1 MYSHLTEAQITTR
14 LELARHQSYHEEPF
28 PQFAGRSPR
37 KAAVLVPLTKLNEE
51 WQVLF
56 TRRTDIVEHHKG
68 QVSFPGGATDPE
80 DTSPE
85 VTALREAN
93 EEIGL
98 ISKDVHVLGRLG
110 EMLTVTNFM
119 ITPIVAVFPWP
130 YAFKV
135 HTIEV
140 DRVFTLSLKWLADRA
155 NWQEFIRKET
165 NRSVITYYPFDGE
178 LLWGVTARITVEFL
192 RAVALIDPDA

>member
-1 MYSHLTEAQITTR
+1 MYSFISEKEIARRLVLTDHL
-14 LELARHQSYHEEPF
+14 SFHETPF
-28 PQFAGRSPR
+28 PEFAGRSPR
-37 KAAVLVPLTKLNEE
+37 AAAVLLSLALIDGE

-68 QVSFPGGATDPE
+68 QVSFPGGAADPGDTDIE
-80 DTSPE
+80 D
-85 VTALREAN
+85 TALREAQ

-98 ISKDVHVLGRLG
+98 AKSDVRVLGKLG
-110 EMLTVTNFM
+110 EMLTVTNFH
-119 ITPIVAVFPWP
+119 ITPIVGVFDWP

-140 DRVFTLSLKWLADRA
+140 GRVFTIPLAWLSDRD

-165 NRSVITYYPFDGE
+165 QRPVIIYSPYDGE
-178 LLWGVTARITVEFL
+178 LLWGVTARIMVEFI
-192 RAVALIDPDA
+192 RAMGS